1 MKQIRPLLSLLLV
14 AGVLGYIAPV
24 SAQQEIKIPPGIVKP
39 GVISA
44 VSLNRAI
51 TYCHLK
57 FPAIEERT
65 LASAKPE
72 LQDPKTGEI
81 VDFYGPCNYDPVGYD
96 EICRQKAQQAQRDSC
111 D

>member
-1 MKQIRPLLSLLLV
+1 MKSIKSYLSLLLV
-14 AGVLGYIAPV
+14 AGVLGYTITPL
-24 SAQQEIKIPPGIVKP
+24 SAQEVPIKPGVVKK

-44 VSLNRAI
+44 VAANRAG
-51 TYCHLK
+51 TFCHLK
-57 FPAIEERT
+57 FPAIKPET

-81 VDFYGPCNYDPVGYD
+81 VDFYGPCDHDPLGYD
-96 EICRQKAQQAQRDSC
+96 EVCRQKVVNSKRTYC